1 MYKPILKLAMIL
13 GGLALTLLVGKDTF
27 MARAAPVLATQT
39 DWHKLVI
46 DYAGG
51 YYTSIAVDKSDNV
64 HISYLD
70 STGNLKYA
78 TNSSGEW
85 ITSTITTLNNH
96 FHNTSIATDSKGKV
110 YIAYTNSSYMAN
122 VAVRDINGTWT
133 ITGSVMGDHSW
144 YETVA
149 WVSIAVDNND
159 TVHLAGITLVPAQYP
174 LPYGSAYI
182 YYSNN
187 AGGQFQRGNDLSFC
201 MSSSNNL
208 SSPSITTDSKSKIY
222 IAYIDL
228 DSNQRDYLTNAT
240 GIWRC
245 HFLGGSV
252 QPFLYSNRYIAV
264 DNADT
269 LHIVG
274 DSPLD
279 YSGGLYYASIALDRQ
294 NYSHVMDYSNGLRY
308 ITDSPLE
315 QHASSTAIFIDYDM
329 TNTVGEYNSIAVDSK
344 GNSHAAY
351 FDRTNV
357 TLKYAYYH
365 QAMSYHAYVPVAF
378 TPIGSPPA
386 APVLSAISNPGGASN
401 YNVSWGA
408 VAQAISYTLQE
419 DTNSAFPNAVTRYTG
434 TAISWPASGKAA
446 GTYYYRVSATNN
458 AGTSGWS
465 NVQSVTVTAMA
476 PAAPVLSAI
485 SNSSGA
491 SSYNASWGAVAQA
504 ISYTLQ
510 EDTNSAFPNA
520 VTRYTGT
527 AISWSASGKAVG
539 TYYYRVS
546 ATNDAG
552 TSNWSNVQSTTV
564 NALSRTPGY
573 WASTT
578 GDEFYVTPDVAY
590 VKNFA
595 IYLGGTCAGNI
606 KITHTTLQMI
616 TNNQFSFTGTFYAS
630 GTFDS
635 ATAAHGTDGLSYF
648 NIGCGTISGGPW
660 AWSATWQNSTQP
672 AVTTAL
678 ETGIDGVT
686 RPVTVT
692 LTHGTHA
699 MIRDGAMKLA
709 K

>member
-434 TAISWPASGKAA
+434 TAISW
-446 GTYYYRVSATNN
+446 
-458 AGTSGWS
+458 
-465 NVQSVTVTAMA
+465 
-476 PAAPVLSAI
+476 
-485 SNSSGA
+485 
-491 SSYNASWGAVAQA
+491 
-504 ISYTLQ
+504 
-510 EDTNSAFPNA
+510 
-520 VTRYTGT
+520 
-527 AISWSASGKAVG
+527 SASGKAVG